1 MITDFA
7 VRTAIYPPGV
17 TTTMTS
23 TSLMLLNDDEI
34 DLEEACA
41 RIGAAWRTTIDSLFE
56 VILLFRLCL
65 DKKGFRQLQL
75 ALEERGIMKRGVF
88 TMFKAIASNPLIDA
102 KIKDRLPAGYNSLY
116 WISKIEDEDLL
127 LECIENGNINTEITT
142 QDAKSLYLSLI
153 GDEREHYESIKPK
166 SEILAL
172 ASMKVDRTLYRQN
185 KSRILSLI
193 TQLGELGVNVKINE
207 GME

>member
-1 MITDFA
+1 
-7 VRTAIYPPGV
+7 
-17 TTTMTS
+17 MTS